1 MKSCPQCRIRYP
13 VDTVYCFVDGCEL
26 TAIRDPLIGATLA
39 GRYVVE
45 DLLGEGGM
53 ATVYRARYKLVD
65 RSCAIKVLNSA
76 LSSDAKLR
84 ERFRREAKSTKAL
97 GHPNVIEIFDQGET
111 DEGIPY
117 IVMELL
123 EGLTLSMLIDE
134 GPMGPQRALPIMLQ
148 IARGIARAHD
158 LGVVHRDLKP
168 DNVFL
173 CRRADGSDLVK
184 ILDFGIARSRS
195 DTRLTHAGELF
206 GTPQY
211 MAPERILSGDAG
223 PSVDLYAVGVIFFEM
238 ATARLPF
245 EAGDPASYLAKHI
258 KEQPPP
264 PRSLNPEVPEGLDA
278 LIMQLLEKEPRS
290 RPVDAHRIEKDLS
303 SLARKLRAP
312 IPPEPEVD
320 PASSRPPARTLPG
333 VVLDEWVRR
342 VELFEK
348 MSSHAYAG
356 AVPGDQMERLGDL
369 RSLVRDYAEVRTASA
384 KEQRVLEEIDTRG
397 REGRQRFGFAVDATG
412 LDASKAKD
420 DLRAAKA
427 DLERF
432 EQESRGAAE
441 VYAEAQR
448 EVVTWEGRS
457 GQSEPHAQLAQAHR
471 ACAEAVDSWLA
482 ARKREREA
490 QSGAENKERT
500 VEDLEFQIGELRTAL
515 ANHELKGERERDTA
529 RRRVVDLNARAE
541 HIEHRLLQL
550 ATQFCSPLRTRPE
563 LGDLFGSLETPSRV
577 TGSG

>member
-26 TAIRDPLIGATLA
+26 TSIRDPLIGTTLA

-45 DLLGEGGM
+45 EPLGEGGM
-53 ATVYRARYKLVD
+53 ATVYRARYKHVD
-65 RSCAIKVLNSA
+65 RPCAVKVLNSA
-76 LSSDAKLR
+76 LSGDAKLR
-84 ERFRREAKSTKAL
+84 ERFRREAKSAQAL
-97 GHPNVIEIFDQGET
+97 THPNVIEIFDQGET
-111 DEGIPY
+111 DGGIPY

-134 GPMGPQRALPIMLQ
+134 GPVAPHRALPIMLQ

-168 DNVFL
+168 DNVFI

-211 MAPERILSGDAG
+211 MAPERILTGDAG
-223 PSVDLYAVGVIFFEM
+223 PSVDLYALGVIFFEM

-245 EAGDPASYLAKHI
+245 EAGDPASHLAKHL
-258 KEQPPP
+258 KEQPPT
-264 PRSLNPEVPEGLDA
+264 PRSLNSQVPEPLDA

-290 RPVDAHRIEKDLS
+290 RPVDAHRIEKDLA

-312 IPPEPEVD
+312 IPPEPEAD
-320 PASSRPPARTLPG
+320 PASSRPPVRTLPG

-342 VELFEK
+342 VELFEQ
-348 MSSHAYAG
+348 MSSRAYGGG
-356 AVPGDQMERLGDL
+356 APGDQKGRLGEL
-369 RSLVRDYAEVRTASA
+369 RSLVRDFADVRGASA
-384 KEQRVLEEIDTRG
+384 KEQRALEEIDTRG
-397 REGRQRFGFAVDATG
+397 REGRQRFGIAVDATG

-420 DLRAAKA
+420 DLRSAKA
-427 DLERF
+427 DVERS
-432 EQESRGAAE
+432 EQQSRTAAE
-441 VYAEAQR
+441 AYAEAQR
-448 EVVTWEGRS
+448 ELVTWEGRS
-457 GQSEPHAQLAQAHR
+457 GQSEPYLQLAEAYR
-471 ACAEAVDSWLA
+471 ACAEAVEAWFS

-490 QSGAENKERT
+490 QSRAESKERT
-500 VEDLEFQIGELRTAL
+500 VGDLEFQIGELRAAL
-515 ANHELKGERERDTA
+515 ANHELSVDRERDA
-529 RRRVVDLNARAE
+529 AQRRVVDLNARAE
-541 HIEHRLLQL
+541 RIEHRLLQL

-563 LGDLFGSLETPSRV
+563 LGELFGSLESSSRLA
-577 TGSG
+577 GSA